1 MHARLWRMHTDSSSA
16 RHNAQVNSHKQSPS
30 SNAEDADNMKA
41 LILDASAR
49 TANIQDIPQPSPG
62 PNDLLVRVQAIGL
75 NPIDPL
81 YVSSPLAP
89 SSQTRVIGSDFAGSI
104 TSLGPSVP
112 SSSTLRIG
120 DHVSGFLQ
128 GACSTNPR
136 PGAFAEYLCV
146 PWDLVWK
153 LPDEMGAEEAAG
165 VSLVALTAA
174 QGVWYCLGLRAPF
187 EYDREEKWA
196 EHPEWRGF
204 QSRDTAW
211 EKELKFFVYGAS
223 TSVGLFAAQFVRLSC
238 EGSGR
243 RIKLFGAA
251 GKGKHELLKQEP
263 YGYDH
268 LVDYRDPDWDQQ
280 IRSLAGGEGI
290 DYVYDCISEG
300 SSVARASSTLNKHG
314 RSMVVRSRAG
324 GAWTANNLPV
334 EPIYNAVW
342 EGLGEDVEYQGMVL
356 KKSPAARAFAVA
368 FYRWLSGVMGTE
380 VKAVPVRVMPGGLER
395 VVGDGFALLGAGG
408 MGDREVK
415 REEEWMRR
423 VSGEKLVYRI

>member
-1 MHARLWRMHTDSSSA
+1 MRAL
-16 RHNAQVNSHKQSPS
+16 VL
-30 SNAEDADNMKA
+30 NAE
-41 LILDASAR
+41 AR
-49 TANIQDIPQPSPG
+49 TAEVQDVPRPSPA
-62 PNDLLVRVQAIGL
+62 PNELLVRVQAIAL

-89 SSQTRVIGSDFAGSI
+89 SSQTRVIGSDFAGLVH
-104 TSLGPSVP
+104 SLGPLIP
-112 SSSTLRIG
+112 SSSNLKPG
-120 DHVSGFLQ
+120 DRVSGFLQ
-128 GACSTNPR
+128 GACSVNER

-153 LPDEMGAEEAAG
+153 LPDSVGVEEAAG
-165 VSLVALTAA
+165 VSLVSLTAA
-174 QGVWYCLGLRAPF
+174 QGVFYCLGLRAPF
-187 EYDREEKWA
+187 PYDREAKWA
-196 EHPEWRGF
+196 EHPEWRVF
-204 QSRDTAW
+204 QSRDM
-211 EKELKFFVYGAS
+211 EKGELKFFVYGAS
-223 TSVGLFAAQFVRLSC
+223 TSVALFAAQFIRLSAKA
-238 EGSGR
+238 SGGT
-243 RIKLFGAA
+243 IKLFGAA
-251 GKGKHELLKQEP
+251 STAKHKLLKQEP

-268 LVDYRDPDWDQQ
+268 LVDYRDPDWSQQ
-280 IRSLAGGEGI
+280 IRNLAGGKGV

-300 SSVARASSTLNKHG
+300 ESVERASGLLREGG

-324 GAWTANNLPV
+324 GAWTADNLPI
-334 EPIYNAVW
+334 EPIYKAVW

-356 KKSPAARAFAVA
+356 KKSVAARGFAVA
-368 FYRWLSGVMGTE
+368 FYRWLSGVVGTE